1 MRPVNCNV
9 LCLFFVLLYFTG
21 YASCFIWGFLRFF
34 WHLNFHMSV
43 PLTCPHHPLTPSPIP
58 SAWLICLIKVC
69 GQEPIHLISLAKP
82 GTIYLPVLEK
92 TSTGSCWE
100 CWEKKQESFS
110 GRGFSIKTEGCVS
123 GSGKILVTPVKGPRA
138 IHCSPQRE
146 WGKMPPA
153 PVPAG
158 RKRETQLKHSAF
170 VNYLTRGI
178 L

>member
-1 MRPVNCNV
+1 MFYLRVFAVFLTLKFSHECPSYLSASPPDTFTHPFGLADLPYKSVWPRTNSLNQFSKAGDD
-9 LCLFFVLLYFTG
+9 LFAGAWKDIHRILLRM
-21 YASCFIWGFLRFF
+21 LR
-34 WHLNFHMSV
+34 
-43 PLTCPHHPLTPSPIP
+43 
-58 SAWLICLIKVC
+58 
-69 GQEPIHLISLAKP
+69 
-82 GTIYLPVLEK
+82 
-92 TSTGSCWE
+92 
-100 CWEKKQESFS
+100 KKQESFS

-138 IHCSPQRE
+138 IHCSPQRK

-153 PVPAG
+153 PAPAG